1 VAQTGK
7 EMITKA
13 AAISFGFMKRPLVM
27 RLSEH
32 LWHTK
37 RGRLGTRLTPLPAAW
52 TVEETDACFIL
63 KDRADLA
70 QLVR

>member
-1 VAQTGK
+1 
-7 EMITKA
+7 
-13 AAISFGFMKRPLVM
+13 
-27 RLSEH
+27 
-32 LWHTK
+32 
-37 RGRLGTRLTPLPAAW
+37 LTPLPAAW